1 MLKKLRAKFP
11 RRSVAYARVRAV
23 ISRHKLPPGNLVRL
37 DELEKSDRTFL
48 IQRAAEVGPVFTA
61 IAWDEFWVCVMGL
74 ERGRR
79 LLREHGSALRP
90 MTLKLEPLFPQGF
103 LRQMQG
109 EDHRRYRKALMRAIR
124 GDDLTTNL
132 RQLDA
137 IATSALAT
145 YAHAP
150 RTDDSTA
157 ADFIRTLNAIASG
170 MLIQVFFGA
179 QFGSPQFE
187 RVMQGYHKLGP
198 YGLVWNIGEKQK
210 EAFVEIRD
218 YLIEQFTGPPETRPP
233 GSEDSIL
240 GQLVRE
246 GALDATLLGN
256 LIYMVEM
263 GRYDTYSLFRWLT
276 KYAAEFPDLLT
287 AIAHEDPTAPPAGT
301 RALAEAFVL
310 ETLRMDQSERL
321 IRIAQ
326 RDIVFDGHLIP
337 KYATVR
343 VCLWEAHKSPDAFPE
358 PFRFEPQRFLAA
370 QDPSADQFA
379 PFGLD
384 HHQCPF
390 GDLAVRSSMIFLRA
404 LARGYIPAPIADGL
418 PVRGIY
424 HWEPASQFAVKLH
437 PR

>member
-11 RRSVAYARVRAV
+11 RRSVAYARARGL
-23 ISRHKLPPGNLVRL
+23 ISRHKLPPGDLVRL

-48 IQRAAEVGPVFTA
+48 IQRAAEVGPVFKA

-79 LLREHGSALRP
+79 LLREHGAALRP

-103 LRQMQG
+103 LRQMVG
-109 EDHRRYRKALMRAIR
+109 ENHRRYRKALMRAIR
-124 GDDLTTNL
+124 GDDLTTNIQ
-132 RQLDA
+132 QLDA
-137 IATSALAT
+137 IAASALAT

-150 RTDDSTA
+150 RIDAGTA

-170 MLIQVFFGA
+170 MLIQIFFGA

-198 YGLVWNIGEKQK
+198 YGLVWNIGETQK
-210 EAFVEIRD
+210 AAFAEIRD
-218 YLIEQFTGPPETRPP
+218 YLLEQFAGPPETRPP
-233 GSEDSIL
+233 GSEPSIL

-287 AIAHEDPTAPPAGT
+287 AIAREDPAAPPAGP
-301 RALAEAFVL
+301 RSLAEAFVL

-321 IRIAQ
+321 IRMAQ
-326 RDIVFDGHLIP
+326 RDLVFEGHLIP

-370 QDPSADQFA
+370 KDPGADQFA

-390 GDLAVRSSMIFLRA
+390 GDLAIRSSVIFLRA
-404 LARGYIPAPIADGL
+404 LARGYVPAPIGDGL

-424 HWEPASQFAVKLH
+424 HWEPASQFAVKLQS
-437 PR
+437 R